1 MTKEEKFADEK
12 LTDDELDKVAGGT
25 PGESADDSRFLN
37 VLLHGTNKY
46 HQCDRYGEFKMYWND
61 SSRND
66 LIKSWNSLGIEI
78 TYSTSGLIQNTYRLN
93 GNKISREEAWAHAE
107 SLVGKHLTKEQW
119 NW

>member
-1 MTKEEKFADEK
+1 MSDKDKYADEK

-25 PGESADDSRFLN
+25 LREDADDSRFLN
-37 VLLHGTNKY
+37 VLLQGTNKY
-46 HQCDRYGEFKMYWND
+46 HQCDRYGEFRMLWSAGAAHD
-61 SSRND
+61 D
-66 LIKSWNSLGIEI
+66 LRKAWNSLGIEI
-78 TYSTSGLIQNTYRLN
+78 TYSTAGSEYRLN